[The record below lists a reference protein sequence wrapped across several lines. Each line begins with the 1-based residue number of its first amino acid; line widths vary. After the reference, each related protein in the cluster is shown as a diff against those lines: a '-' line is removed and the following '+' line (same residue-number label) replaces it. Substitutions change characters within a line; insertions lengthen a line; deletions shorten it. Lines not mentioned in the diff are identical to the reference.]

1 MNLRLASCVCVCEV
15 SFIHRTNMHTY
26 VYTCGYMYVRTC
38 VHLYTLRRRERESTL
53 VVRGKKEGGELT
65 HTAAFIA
72 KVPFTF
78 VHSPARRRRLCSG
91 SVERD
96 LMGAGESGGRN
107 ICAYI
112 QRGKGIHTECVSKR
126 GGGGERRMGAFAS
139 LSLKRPLNPRK
150 NGKKTE
156 SIRKT
161 LQG

>member
-38 VHLYTLRRRERESTL
+38 VHLYALRRRERESTL

-126 GGGGERRMGAFAS
+126 GGGRTTEETWGHS
-139 LSLKRPLNPRK
+139 PPSPLR
-150 NGKKTE
+150 GH
-156 SIRKT
+156 
-161 LQG
+161 